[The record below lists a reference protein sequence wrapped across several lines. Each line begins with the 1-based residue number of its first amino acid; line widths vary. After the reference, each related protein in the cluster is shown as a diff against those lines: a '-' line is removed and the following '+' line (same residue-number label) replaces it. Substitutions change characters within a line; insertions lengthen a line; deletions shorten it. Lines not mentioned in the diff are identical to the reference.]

1 MITRNLNM
9 TYFDLNGDG
18 KVSDEEIARK
28 ERQVELENKDLKED
42 QQRSMA
48 WVAIFAMVTVTV
60 FLFLPIMSDERVAAL
75 ADLIGLFYIAMAG
88 IVAAFFGSSAYMN
101 VNR

>member
-1 MITRNLNM
+1 M

-18 KVSDEEIARK
+18 EVTEEEIARK
-28 ERQVELENKDLKED
+28 ERQTELENRDRKED

-48 WVAIFAMVTVTV
+48 WIAMLTMIIVTV
-60 FLFLPIMSDERVAAL
+60 FLFLPIMPDDRVMAL
-75 ADLIGLFYIAMAG
+75 SDLIGLFYIAQAG
-88 IVAAFFGSSAYMN
+88 VVAAFFGSSAYMN

>member
-1 MITRNLNM
+1 M